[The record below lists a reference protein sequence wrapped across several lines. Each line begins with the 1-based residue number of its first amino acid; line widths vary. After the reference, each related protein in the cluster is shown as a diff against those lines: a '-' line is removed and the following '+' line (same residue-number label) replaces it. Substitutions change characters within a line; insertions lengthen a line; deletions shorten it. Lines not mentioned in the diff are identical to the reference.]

1 MHLKPAK
8 TAASAAAI
16 GGVLVLGLG
25 SAQAAMANPVSVYH
39 VPCSAGALA
48 YDLSHV
54 GSPGI
59 LFLTAGCTY
68 YLPDGLTN
76 NVDTLTIV
84 GYSTTLRGGG
94 SDSDYSILT
103 VNCMKTLTLDGVN
116 FTEGS
121 QEDGG
126 AIDNGGH
133 LTVNGGTF
141 SRNSAEYGGAIES
154 DGNTSTLA
162 INDATFTGNDGEYGG
177 AIYSDDDS
185 AILTGDHFSQNK
197 GEDGGALYAE
207 DNVTVADS
215 TFLGNT
221 AEDGGAIINYEDL
234 GLTNV
239 TDVPGSG
246 NTFTGNQA
254 TLGGAIYN
262 GDWVGVGDSL
272 IAYNAAHHL
281 GGGIYNACS
290 ATWDLS
296 GSTIYGNVTDNFYY
310 AGTCP

>member
-1 MHLKPAK
+1 MHLKPAR
-8 TAASAAAI
+8 TAATAAAI

-25 SAQAAMANPVSVYH
+25 SAQAAMAKPDSTYH
-39 VPCSAGALA
+39 VSCSADALA
-48 YDLSHV
+48 YALSHV
-54 GSPGI
+54 SSGGT
-59 LFLTAGCTY
+59 LFLAAGCTY
-68 YLPDGLTN
+68 YLPGGLTD
-76 NVDTLTIV
+76 NVDILTIV

-94 SDSDYSILT
+94 PDSDYSILT

-126 AIDNGGH
+126 AIDNGGD
-133 LTVNGGTF
+133 LTVNGGVF
-141 SRNSAEYGGAIES
+141 SRNSGQYGGAIYSE
-154 DGNTSTLA
+154 GNSSMLA
-162 INDATFTGNDGEYGG
+162 INNAVFTSNDGKYGG
-177 AIYSDDDS
+177 AIYSDDDC
-185 AILTGDHFSQNK
+185 ATLTGDHFSQNK

-234 GLTNV
+234 SLTNV

-254 TLGGAIYN
+254 TWGGAIYN
-262 GDWVGVGDSL
+262 ADWVGVGESL
-272 IAYNAAHHL
+272 IAFNAAHDV
-281 GGGIYNACS
+281 GGGIYNTCNS
-290 ATWDLS
+290 TITDS
-296 GSTIYGNVTDNFYY
+296 GSTIYDNVTDNIYY
-310 AGTCP
+310 VGTCP

>member
-1 MHLKPAK
+1 MHLKPAR
-8 TAASAAAI
+8 TAATAAAI
-16 GGVLVLGLG
+16 GGALVLGLG
-25 SAQAAMANPVSVYH
+25 SAQAAMANPVSTYH
-39 VPCSAGALA
+39 VPCSADALA

-54 GSPGI
+54 SSPGT

-68 YLPDGLTN
+68 YLPDGLTD

-94 SDSDYSILT
+94 PDSDYSILT

-121 QEDGG
+121 AEDGG
-126 AIDNGGH
+126 AIDNGGN
-133 LTVNGGTF
+133 LTVNGGVF
-141 SRNSAEYGGAIES
+141 SRNSGEYGAAIYS
-154 DGNTSTLA
+154 DGDLSTLA
-162 INDATFTGNDGEYGG
+162 VNNAVFTGNDGEYGG
-177 AIYSDDDS
+177 AIYAQSDTS
-185 AILTGDHFSQNK
+185 QTVTGAHFSQNK
-197 GEDGGALYAE
+197 AEDGGAIYAE
-207 DNVTVADS
+207 DDLTVADS

-221 AEDGGAIINYEDL
+221 AEDGGAIVNYEDL
-234 GLTNV
+234 SLTNV

-262 GDWVGVGDSL
+262 GDWVGVGNSL
-272 IAYNAAHHL
+272 IAFNAAHHL

-290 ATWDLS
+290 TTWDLS
-296 GSTIYGNVTDNFYY
+296 DSTIYGNVTDNFYY
-310 AGTCP
+310 AGTC